1 MGELVGGVVQMTGG
15 VEVPDGIDVA
25 GVLEGEVQVLN
36 VDGPAEGDEMDE
48 MARVAGDRSES
59 CYANEAATIRI
70 VGSCSETAL
79 T

>member
-1 MGELVGGVVQMTGG
+1 VGELVGGVVQMTGG

-48 MARVAGDRSES
+48 MVAGDRSES
-59 CYANEAATIRI
+59 CYANEAATIRM
-70 VGSCSETAL
+70 AL